1 MSDLLPTTE
10 ENSFIR
16 SNLDCDISA
25 LALKLGRH
33 SHFNVQRV
41 LRQIAGNQVMKKKVP
56 SWYANPGLVFPASLS
71 LEQCSSEI
79 TANYKSD
86 IVKRVLD
93 NGFVEN
99 QMVDLTGGLGVDFA
113 FMAKNFNKS
122 MYVERQSELC
132 DIAQH
137 NFEVL
142 GLNNTEFFNSDALEF
157 LKTSQRKYDLI
168 YLDPARRDSKGGK
181 AVLLT
186 DCEPDLTLIKNQ
198 LLEKASIVMVK
209 LSPML
214 DISLALKQLPETE
227 EVYVVSV
234 DNECKELLFVLKPG
248 DDEIQTT
255 LYCVNLLS
263 NSEIREF
270 VFTKNDEQEAVCI
283 YADKPGKY
291 LYEPNASLLKAGA
304 FCIISKAYNLNKLH
318 PNSHLYTSD
327 NYLPDFP
334 GRGFE
339 VDKYFSY
346 QPKKMKSL
354 LGGVDKANITVRNFN
369 DTVAEIRK
377 KSKIGEGGDLYL
389 FATTLYDGSKVIVSC
404 RKVFN

>member
-1 MSDLLPTTE
+1 MSDLIPTTE
-10 ENSFIR
+10 ENTFIS

-33 SHFNVQRV
+33 SLFNVQRV
-41 LRQIAGNQVMKKKVP
+41 LRQIAGYQVIKKKVP
-56 SWYANPGLVFPASLS
+56 AWYANPDLVFPASLS

-79 TANYKSD
+79 TANYKSG
-86 IVKRVLD
+86 IVKRILD
-93 NGFVEN
+93 NSSVKN
-99 QMVDLTGGLGVDFA
+99 QMADLTGGLGVDFT
-113 FMAKNFNKS
+113 FMANCFDKAT
-122 MYVERQSELC
+122 YVERQSELC

-142 GLNNTEFFNSDALEF
+142 GLSNAEVFNSDGIEF
-157 LKTSQRKYDLI
+157 LKTSQQKYDLI
-168 YLDPARRDSKGGK
+168 YLDPARRDSKGVK
-181 AVLLT
+181 AVMLY
-186 DCEPDLTLIKNQ
+186 DCEPDMTLIKNQ

-214 DISLALKQLPETE
+214 DISMALKQLHETV
-227 EVYVVSV
+227 EVHVVSV

-255 LYCVNLLS
+255 LHCVNLLS

-270 VFTKNDEQEAVCI
+270 VFTKKDEQEAVCI

-304 FCIISKAYNLNKLH
+304 FCMISKTFNLKKLH

-327 NYLPDFP
+327 NYLSDFP

-346 QPKKMKSL
+346 QPKIMKSH

-369 DTVAEIRK
+369 DTVADIRK

-389 FATTLYDGSKVIVSC
+389 FATTLYDGKKVIISC
-404 RKVFN
+404 KKNN